1 MVTVQLDKFCRQLQ
15 LEVITDAG
23 MGEFDLISASA
34 NRPGLLLSGYFDY
47 FSKGL
52 IQVLGKSEISY
63 LAGGMDQRR
72 RREILERFFGLDF
85 PVLIVCRDLPVP
97 EDLIAIAQK
106 ARKPVLR
113 TREMTA
119 RFLQRVMMHC
129 DHLLAPRITEHGV
142 LVDVYGVGIMLMGDS
157 GIGKS
162 ETALEL
168 VKRGHRLVA
177 DDVVDIMRVSDN
189 RLVGMA
195 PPVTRH
201 FMEIRGIGIVNI
213 EAMYG
218 ISAVIDSKSIDIV
231 ISLEMWQQNKNY
243 DRLGLVDDTVK
254 ILDVEVP
261 NLLIPVHPGRQ
272 IAIIVEVAARN
283 YRLKASGYHAAREMV
298 ESRVPQMMNLNE
310 GIDHN

>member
-1 MVTVQLDKFCRQLQ
+1 M
-15 LEVITDAG
+15 
-23 MGEFDLISASA
+23 
-34 NRPGLLLSGYFDY
+34 
-47 FSKGL
+47 
-52 IQVLGKSEISY
+52 
-63 LAGGMDQRR
+63 
-72 RREILERFFGLDF
+72 
-85 PVLIVCRDLPVP
+85 
-97 EDLIAIAQK
+97 
-106 ARKPVLR
+106 
-113 TREMTA
+113 
-119 RFLQRVMMHC
+119 
-129 DHLLAPRITEHGV
+129 
-142 LVDVYGVGIMLMGDS
+142 
-157 GIGKS
+157 
-162 ETALEL
+162 
-168 VKRGHRLVA
+168 A

-283 YRLKASGYHAAREMV
+283 YRLKASGHHAAREMV

-310 GIDHN
+310 GSIITKKERFGMKYIGVDLGGTNIAAGLVSEEGKILAQMSTPTPGGSALF